1 MWNKIKNAFRTN
13 KAAVVT
19 GVTLLVSLGVI
30 VGVTAVANRARRA
43 PGDIDGEGSGTG
55 ITTTVPTLTTPAETE
70 ATSPATTTRPTTSA
84 PANTTAATTS
94 SAALADDEPPSF
106 ILPVSGAMTKG
117 HDLTL
122 QVFSN
127 TMQDYRVHNGIDIA
141 STLGSPVYA
150 AAAGTVSGIW
160 EDVSYGTCISIA
172 HSGDC
177 ITYYKNL
184 NPILAEGITVGVEV
198 KQGQLIAAIGESA
211 MVEIADEPHL
221 HFEVN
226 LGGEHVDPTEYFDS
240 ASVAILDQDTA
251 YEG

>member
-30 VGVTAVANRARRA
+30 VGVTAAANRSRRA
-43 PGDIDGEGSGTG
+43 PGDTDGEVGGTG
-55 ITTTVPTLTTPAETE
+55 ITTTVPTLTTPAETV
-70 ATSPATTTRPTTSA
+70 TTPPAATTRPVTNPPATST
-84 PANTTAATTS
+84 ANTS

-106 ILPVSGAMTKG
+106 ILPVSGAMAKG

-127 TMQDYRVHNGIDIA
+127 TMRDYRVHNGIDIVSA
-141 STLGSPVYA
+141 LGSPVYA
-150 AAAGTVSGIW
+150 AAAGKVSSIW
-160 EDVSYGTCISIA
+160 EDISYGTCIA
-172 HSGDC
+172 VTHSGDC

-198 KQGQLIAAIGESA
+198 KQGQLIAAVGESA

-221 HFEVN
+221 HFEMS
-226 LGGEHVDPTEYFDS
+226 LGGAHVDPTEYFDS
-240 ASVAILDQDTA
+240 ASVAILDKDTA

>member
-1 MWNKIKNAFRTN
+1 MWNKIKNAFRLN
-13 KAAVVT
+13 KAAVIT

-30 VGVTAVANRARRA
+30 VGVTAAANKARRA
-43 PGDIDGEGSGTG
+43 PGETDRGSSE
-55 ITTTVPTLTTPAETE
+55 ITTTVPGLTAS
-70 ATSPATTTRPTTSA
+70 TSQTTSQPPVTSSPTTSA
-84 PANTTAATTS
+84 PSTS
-94 SAALADDEPPSF
+94 APQTSGVAQVSDEPPAF
-106 ILPVSGAMTKG
+106 ILPVSGAMMKG

-127 TMQDYRVHNGIDIA
+127 TMRDYRVHNGIDIA

-150 AAAGTVSGIW
+150 AADGTVSAIW
-160 EDVSYGTCISIA
+160 EDVTYGTCISLT

-177 ITYYKNL
+177 VTYYKNL
-184 NPILAEGITVGVEV
+184 NPTVAEGLAVGVQV
-198 KQGQLIAAIGESA
+198 KQGQLIAAVGESA

-221 HFEVN
+221 HFELNV
-226 LGGEHVDPTEYFDS
+226 GGEHVDPTEYFDS

>member
-1 MWNKIKNAFRTN
+1 MWNKIKNAFRMN
-13 KAAVVT
+13 KAAVIT
-19 GVTLLVSLGVI
+19 GATLLVSLGVI
-30 VGVTAVANRARRA
+30 VGVTAAANRARRA
-43 PGDIDGEGSGTG
+43 PGENEGEGTGTN
-55 ITTTVPTLTTPAETE
+55 ITTTVPTLTSSPEITTTP
-70 ATSPATTTRPTTSA
+70 PVITTRPVTNPPTT
-84 PANTTAATTS
+84 TTANTS
-94 SAALADDEPPSF
+94 SAAQVDDEPPSL
-106 ILPVSGAMTKG
+106 ILPVSGALTKG

-141 STLGSPVYA
+141 ATLGSPVYA
-150 AAAGTVSGIW
+150 AAAGTVSAIW
-160 EDVSYGTCISIA
+160 EDVSYGTCISVA

-184 NPILAEGITVGVEV
+184 NPILAEGITVGAEV
-198 KQGQLIAAIGESA
+198 KQGQLIAAVGDSA

-221 HFEVN
+221 HFEMTV
-226 LGGEHVDPTEYFDS
+226 GKEHVDPTEYFDS

>member
-1 MWNKIKNAFRTN
+1 MWNKIKNTVQTN
-13 KAAVVT
+13 KAAVIT
-19 GVTLLVSLGVI
+19 GVTLLLSLTVI

-43 PGDIDGEGSGTG
+43 PADGTADGGS
-55 ITTTVPTLTTPAETE
+55 V
-70 ATSPATTTRPTTSA
+70 SVTTTRPFLTAPDETTTATTAMTTRPVSVTTAGTTTARTSTAA
-84 PANTTAATTS
+84 PA
-94 SAALADDEPPSF
+94 DEEPPSF
-106 ILPVSGAMTKG
+106 VLPVSGAMTKG

-150 AAAGTVSGIW
+150 AAAGTVSAIW
-160 EDVSYGTCISIA
+160 EDISYGTCISVA
-172 HSGDC
+172 HGGDC

-184 NPILAEGITVGVEV
+184 SPVLAEGITVGVEV
-198 KQGQLIAAIGESA
+198 KQGQLIAAVGESA

-221 HFEVN
+221 HFE
-226 LGGEHVDPTEYFDS
+226 LSMGGEYVDPTEYFDS
-240 ASVAILDQDTA
+240 ASVAILDRDTA

>member
-1 MWNKIKNAFRTN
+1 MWNKIKNAFRMN
-13 KAAVVT
+13 KAAVIT
-19 GVTLLVSLGVI
+19 GATLLVSLGVI
-30 VGVTAVANRARRA
+30 VGVTAAANRARRA
-43 PGDIDGEGSGTG
+43 PGENEGEGTGTN
-55 ITTTVPTLTTPAETE
+55 ITTTVPTLTSSPEITTTP
-70 ATSPATTTRPTTSA
+70 PVITTRPITNPPTT
-84 PANTTAATTS
+84 TTANTS
-94 SAALADDEPPSF
+94 SAAQVDDEPPSL
-106 ILPVSGAMTKG
+106 ILPVSGALTKG

-141 STLGSPVYA
+141 ATLGSPVYA
-150 AAAGTVSGIW
+150 AAAGTVSAIW
-160 EDVSYGTCISIA
+160 EDVSYGTCISVA

-184 NPILAEGITVGVEV
+184 NPILAEGITVGAEV
-198 KQGQLIAAIGESA
+198 KQGQLIAAVGDSA

-221 HFEVN
+221 HFEMTV
-226 LGGEHVDPTEYFDS
+226 GKEHVDPTEYFDS